1 MAPASKSST
10 GAKRRSSANSR
21 NSKST
26 SSKRTSANSR
36 STKSRSSNSTSA
48 PSKNG
53 ATAKLSSAGHTVA
66 EAASKAKTPLIAGGA
81 ALAGAAGGI
90 LVKNRT
96 GSSRGPLAKLPR
108 GKLPSMPSL
117 NLSKVDLET
126 VKSTAER
133 VGSLSRQAAD
143 IADAAEKT
151 RKKNG

>member
-1 MAPASKSST
+1 MAQASKSST
-10 GAKRRSSANSR
+10 GAKRRSSANNR
-21 NSKST
+21 NSKSSNSKST
-26 SSKRTSANSR
+26 GSKRTSASNR

-48 PSKNG
+48 ASKNG
-53 ATAKLSSAGHTVA
+53 ATGKLSSAGHTVA

-90 LVKNRT
+90 LVKNRA
-96 GSSRGPLAKLPR
+96 GSSRGPLS
-108 GKLPSMPSL
+108 KLPSMPSV

-126 VKSTAER
+126 VKSAAER
-133 VGSLSRQAAD
+133 VSSLSRQAAD